1 MKYIYQNEQWPS
13 FSWDIKNVLEALV
26 SLKSVQGTLLGK
38 MNSLGFDLQQEA
50 IASTLTDEVIRS
62 SAIEGHILNTEQV
75 RSSVVRR
82 LGLPVEKEYQTDR
95 YIEGIVTIVFNAVEH
110 YDKPLTKERLL
121 GWQASLFPTGYSTIN
136 KILTGQFRD
145 DKKGPMQVVSGPMGK
160 EKVHFQAPEANQL
173 EKEIEK
179 FLNWLNQT
187 DKTDGIIKAGI
198 AHLWFITLHPF
209 EDGNGRIAR
218 TLTDMMLAKAEKS
231 SQRFYSISKQMQENR
246 DDYYNILEKTQKGS
260 LDITFWLLWFI
271 KCVTDAI
278 ASSETTLNSILNK
291 ALFWQKHSS
300 ITFND
305 RQIKILNK
313 LLDDFIGNLTSS
325 KWAAICKCSQDTA
338 NRDINDLLAK
348 NVLVKHGQGRSIK
361 YTLSSQ
367 N

>member
-1 MKYIYQNEQWPS
+1 
-13 FSWDIKNVLEALV
+13 
-26 SLKSVQGTLLGK
+26 
-38 MNSLGFDLQQEA
+38 
-50 IASTLTDEVIRS
+50 
-62 SAIEGHILNTEQV
+62 
-75 RSSVVRR
+75 
-82 LGLPVEKEYQTDR
+82 
-95 YIEGIVTIVFNAVEH
+95 
-110 YDKPLTKERLL
+110 
-121 GWQASLFPTGYSTIN
+121 
-136 KILTGQFRD
+136 
-145 DKKGPMQVVSGPMGK
+145 
-160 EKVHFQAPEANQL
+160 
-173 EKEIEK
+173 
-179 FLNWLNQT
+179 
-187 DKTDGIIKAGI
+187 
-198 AHLWFITLHPF
+198 
-209 EDGNGRIAR
+209 
-218 TLTDMMLAKAEKS
+218 
-231 SQRFYSISKQMQENR
+231 MQENR